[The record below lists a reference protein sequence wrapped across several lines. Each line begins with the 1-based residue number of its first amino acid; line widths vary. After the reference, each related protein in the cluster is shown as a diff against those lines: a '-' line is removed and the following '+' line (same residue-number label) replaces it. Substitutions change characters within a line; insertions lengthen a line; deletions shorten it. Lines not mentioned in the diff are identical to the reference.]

1 MKIGLFYEL
10 QLPRPYDKDTW
21 NPDDEHR
28 IYKETLEQIE
38 LADKLGFD
46 YVFEVEHHH
55 LEEYAHSS
63 APEIVLAAASQR
75 TKNIRLGHGIVLT
88 PPLYNPPGRVAER
101 ISALD
106 LVSDG
111 RVEFGSGESSTEMEL
126 GAYHVPWDEKKAMWE
141 EGLRVAL
148 RMMTEEPFTGVDGDY
163 VKFPP
168 RNVIPKPLQKPH
180 PPLWVAGGR
189 RETVLTAARLGMGSL
204 GFSFE
209 TPEEAEERVSTY
221 WRIMREECRPIGKA
235 VNPALCILSQFAC
248 AETEEEA
255 TRRGGDGGQFFA
267 FSAGHHYNPTGGRE
281 HQPGRINLY
290 RQFRDMPEEE
300 RLAML
305 SARRGQTVAA
315 QAGGGR
321 DQLEQLAQ
329 TEALLAQREP
339 ENETARGLWR
349 SARARATIGTPDQ
362 VRQYLMNYDEA
373 HQDVM
378 LLMAQCGT
386 RKHEDIMASIDLFG
400 RRVLPDF
407 KERHDTIHKKWRERQ
422 LDGFK
427 HPVHS
432 SV

>member
-1 MKIGLFYEL
+1 MKFGLFFEL
-10 QLPRPYDKDTW
+10 QLPKPYDKDTW
-21 NPDDEHR
+21 NPEDEHR

-63 APEIVLAAASQR
+63 APEIVLAGASQR
-75 TKNIRLGHGIVLT
+75 TKNIRLGHGITLT
-88 PPLYNPPGRVAER
+88 PPPYNPPGRIAER

-106 LVSDG
+106 LISDG
-111 RVEFGSGESSTEMEL
+111 RVEFGTGESSTEMEL

-141 EGLRVAL
+141 EGVRVVT

-163 VKFPP
+163 IKFPP

-209 TPEEAEERVSTY
+209 TPEEAEERVHTY
-221 WRIMREECRPIGKA
+221 WQLMREQCRPIGKA

-255 TRRGGDGGQFFA
+255 IRRAGDGGPFFA

-281 HQPGRINLY
+281 HQPGTTHLY
-290 RQFRDMPEEE
+290 RKFRDTPEEE

-305 SARRGQTVAA
+305 QAA
-315 QAGGGR
+315 QARRAVSLNGGR
-321 DQLEQLAQ
+321 DQLQQLAA
-329 TEALLAQREP
+329 TEVAVAEQEP

-349 SARARATIGTPDQ
+349 AARTRASIGTPDQ
-362 VRQYLMNYDEA
+362 LRDYLMKYEEA

-378 LLMAQCGT
+378 LLIAQSGT
-386 RKHEDIMASIDLFG
+386 RKHEDIMASIELFG
-400 RRVLPDF
+400 TKVLPDF
-407 KERHDTIHKKWRERQ
+407 KERHETQHKEWREQQ
-422 LDGFK
+422 LQDFK
-427 HPVHS
+427 YPVNS
-432 SV
+432 SI

>member
-1 MKIGLFYEL
+1 MKLGLFYEL
-10 QLPRPYDKDTW
+10 QLPKPYDRDTW

-38 LADKLGFD
+38 LADRLGFD

-88 PPLYNPPGRVAER
+88 PPPYNPPGRVAER

-126 GAYHVPWDEKKAMWE
+126 GAYHVPWDQKKAAWE
-141 EGLRVAL
+141 EGLRVVL
-148 RMMTEEPFTGVDGDY
+148 RMMTEEPFKGYEGDF
-163 VKFPP
+163 VNFPE
-168 RNVIPKPLQKPH
+168 RNIVPKPLQKPH

-204 GFSFE
+204 GFAFE
-209 TPEEAEERVSTY
+209 TPAEAEERVSTY
-221 WRIMREECRPIGKA
+221 WELMRSECRPIGKA

-255 TRRGGDGGQFFA
+255 VRRAGDGGAFFG
-267 FSAGHHYNPTGGRE
+267 FSAGHYYNTTGGRD
-281 HQPGRINLY
+281 HRPGRTNLY
-290 RQFRDMPEEE
+290 REFRDTPEEE
-300 RLAML
+300 RLAMFQRRM
-305 SARRGQTVAA
+305 ARRAA
-315 QAGGGR
+315 IHGGEQ
-321 DQLEQLAQ
+321 DQIQQLAGAAAATQ
-329 TEALLAQREP
+329 EP

-349 SARARATIGTPDQ
+349 AANTRSAIGTPEQ
-362 VRQYLMNYDEA
+362 LRQYLSKYEAA

-378 LLMAQCGT
+378 LFVAQAGT
-386 RKHEDIMASIDLFG
+386 RRHEDIMASIELFG
-400 RRVLPDF
+400 RTVLPEF
-407 KERHDTIHKKWRERQ
+407 KERHETQHRPWRERQ
-422 LDGFK
+422 LEGFRY
-427 HPVHS
+427 PVVS